1 MLWTDGRYFL
11 QAAQELDANWTLMR
25 DRVPGAVP
33 IQDWL
38 ADELPN
44 GATVGFNSY
53 LLSNK
58 MVGEMRAA
66 LSPKNI
72 SLRGLDVDLIDEVRC
87 RTACVDEPT
96 WASSACSEALSPDC
110 GPPSAHHHPCS
121 LDLRCVW
128 MTQVWSAERPPQPLA
143 VAFAHDER
151 YAGQSVAEKV

>member
-1 MLWTDGRYFL
+1 
-11 QAAQELDANWTLMR
+11 MR

-33 IQDWL
+33 SQDWL
-38 ADELPN
+38 ADELPS

-58 MVGEMRAA
+58 MVGEMRDA

-72 SLRGLDVDLIDEVRC
+72 SLRGLDADLIDEVRC
-87 RTACVDEPT
+87 RTALLT
-96 WASSACSEALSPDC
+96 SPRVQQRFARKHS
-110 GPPSAHHHPCS
+110 PRTAAHQRSAHQHPCS
-121 LDLRCVW
+121 LDLQCVW